1 MNRVVITGLGVVA
14 PNGINVP
21 SFTHAIRNGISG
33 IHFLQELKDH
43 AMGCCVA
50 GIPKDFDDSIL
61 SKYLS
66 PGAFKSLRS
75 TTVKYAMT
83 AAIEAWMNAGLT
95 INENNI
101 DPNTGCIFGN

>member
-14 PNGINVP
+14 PNGINIP

-33 IHFLQELKDH
+33 VHFLQELKDY

-50 GIPKDFDDSIL
+50 GLPIDFDDSIL

-75 TTVKYAMT
+75 TTVKYAL
-83 AAIEAWMNAGLT
+83 AATIEAWA
-95 INENNI
+95 
-101 DPNTGCIFGN
+101 NTCLLYTSPSPRD